1 MRSSRDGKPVKMRVT
16 VLTNVEREGSTE
28 WDVVVPQVCAALR
41 GHGHRVK
48 VVAVHSDLNQLI
60 DGLRGQKPHLIFNLI
75 EQWGKNV
82 RGDVAVAGA
91 LELLN
96 VRHTGGGPGELYLRQ
111 DKALTKEL
119 LAYHGVPF
127 PNYAVFR
134 RDSYPDSGTRLR
146 MPLIVK
152 PLRMDASIGI
162 ESSSLVRSTTQMMK
176 RVIAIHEKVK
186 DSALVEEYIE
196 GREFYVGVMGNRKP
210 IALPPIEMDFSA
222 LPQGLPKILGRRA
235 KWVKSSREY
244 KGTQSKLAEISD
256 SLRTRLQGVAVE
268 AYRALRVRDYGRV
281 DLRVTPRN
289 EIYVI
294 EVNASC
300 YLEESA
306 EFATAAKAAG
316 LSYADLV
323 NAIARLA
330 VARSRRPF

>member
-1 MRSSRDGKPVKMRVT
+1 LRTKDDKRLRVT
-16 VLTNVEREGSTE
+16 VLTNLEKEGDTTY
-28 WDVVVPQVCAALR
+28 DVVVDQVAGALR
-41 GHGHRVK
+41 SHGHRVK
-48 VVAVHSDLNQLI
+48 ILGVHSDIQHLI
-60 DGLRGQKPHLIFNLI
+60 EGLRAHKPNLVFNLV

-91 LELLN
+91 LELLEM
-96 VRHTGGGPGELYLRQ
+96 RHTGGGPGELYLRQ

-134 RDSYPDSGTRLR
+134 RDTYPDSGVRLR

-162 ESSSLVRSTTQMMK
+162 DTSSLVRSTTQMMK
-176 RVIAIHEKVK
+176 RVIGIHEKVK

-222 LPQGLPKILGRRA
+222 LPSHMPKILGRRA
-235 KWVKSSREY
+235 KWVKSSKEY
-244 KGTQSKLAEISD
+244 KGTCSKLAEISD
-256 SLRTRLQGVAVE
+256 SLRTRLQAVAVE

-316 LSYADLV
+316 LSYKDLV

-330 VARSRRPF
+330 MARSRRPF

>member
-1 MRSSRDGKPVKMRVT
+1 
-16 VLTNVEREGSTE
+16 
-28 WDVVVPQVCAALR
+28 
-41 GHGHRVK
+41 
-48 VVAVHSDLNQLI
+48 
-60 DGLRGQKPHLIFNLI
+60 
-75 EQWGKNV
+75 V

-91 LELLN
+91 LELLGA
-96 VRHTGGGPGELYLRQ
+96 RHTGGGPGELYLRQ

-134 RDSYPDSGTRLR
+134 RDSHIDTGVRLR
-146 MPLIVK
+146 TPLIVK

-162 ESSSLVRSTTQMMK
+162 ETSSLVRSTTQMMK

-222 LPQGLPKILGRRA
+222 LPKGLPKILGRRA

-244 KGTQSKLAEISD
+244 KGTKSKLAEISD
-256 SLRTRLQGVAVE
+256 SLRTRLQAVALE
-268 AYRALRVRDYGRV
+268 GYRALRVRDYGRV

-300 YLEESA
+300 YLEQTA

-316 LSYADLV
+316 LSYTDLI

-330 VARSRRPF
+330 MARSRRPF